1 MGQMPDISPPPLHSD
16 DTLAAEGMDRWM
28 KFERPAISTLIAS
41 LVIPIALRAAARE
54 RVAVDRVT

>member
-1 MGQMPDISPPPLHSD
+1 
-16 DTLAAEGMDRWM
+16 MDRWM